1 MQQNFIRKLDQ
12 QIEKTEEDKNVQEKC
27 REDQREQEETFDLGG
42 VSTHGAMKKQQ
53 KNKPGRG
60 VAPASYFGAD
70 VGYGSMGGLGLEK
83 QGKGAGGFELGAFD
97 SDALGKFGGSNNL
110 SGIGGMPKKNR
121 GTIDSQFKAD
131 AFGSLGRRGAQ
142 NALDLMETSSA
153 NGDRMITQWQ
163 SSTSQ
168 NFGGLG

>member
-168 NFGGLG
+168 NIGGLG